1 MHIHM
6 PLKFYFF
13 DNFNHLT
20 MLMFVDGLL
29 SFISLPSFM
38 FVSAAVSDIR
48 ELNLNKEEE
57 VENGNLTPFPGLQ
70 FHLSYLLTFSTH

>member
-1 MHIHM
+1 
-6 PLKFYFF
+6 
-13 DNFNHLT
+13 

-70 FHLSYLLTFSTH
+70 FSPELPFDLFYALNLLEV